1 MIWRNRQTTAIG
13 IIVAC
18 IALVPLG
25 AAAEEIIPAQTDTL
39 SIEATVAP
47 WAAVDLQ
54 GDIDLATQG
63 EQLVGQTG
71 LVVEANFTYNLDAGW
86 SASSPWPG
94 STFTLGELVTRFAE
108 PGRQEGILSLEID
121 EDVTDPDSVVDPAG
135 AWSDSVK
142 VNRDGLEKGTILVKL
157 YFAF

>member
-1 MIWRNRQTTAIG
+1 MIWRNRPTTAIG

-25 AAAEEIIPAQTDTL
+25 AAAQEIPAQTDTL
-39 SIEATVAP
+39 SIEATVEE

-71 LVVEANFTYNLDAGW
+71 LVVEANFTYNLDAVW
-86 SASSPWPG
+86 SGTSPWQQDG
-94 STFTLGELVTRFAE
+94 TFTLGELVTRLAQ
-108 PGRQEGILSLEID
+108 PGRQEGTLTLAID
-121 EDVTDPDSVVDPAG
+121 EDADPATVVDAT
-135 AWSDSVK
+135 DVK

>member
-18 IALVPLG
+18 LALVPLG

-47 WAAVDLQ
+47 WAAVDLERNISLDEE
-54 GDIDLATQG
+54 GG
-63 EQLVGQTG
+63 QLVGQTG
-71 LVVEANFTYNLDAGW
+71 MVVEANFTYNLDAGW

-108 PGRQEGILSLEID
+108 PGRQEGTLTLAID
-121 EDVTDPDSVVDPAG
+121 EDGTDPATVVDPTG

-142 VNRDGLEKGTILVKL
+142 VNSGGVEKGTILVKL

>member
-47 WAAVDLQ
+47 WAAVDLE
-54 GDIDLATQG
+54 GVMELTDG
-63 EQLVGQTG
+63 EEGQLVGQTG
-71 LVVEANFTYNLDAGW
+71 MVVEANFTYNLDAVW
-86 SASSPWPG
+86 SGTSPWQQDG
-94 STFTLGELVTRFAE
+94 TFTLGELVTRLAQ
-108 PGRQEGILSLEID
+108 PGRQEGTLTLAID
-121 EDVTDPDSVVDPAG
+121 KDAADPPTVVDAT
-135 AWSDSVK
+135 DVR
-142 VNRDGLEKGTILVKL
+142 VNRDGLEEGTIMVKL